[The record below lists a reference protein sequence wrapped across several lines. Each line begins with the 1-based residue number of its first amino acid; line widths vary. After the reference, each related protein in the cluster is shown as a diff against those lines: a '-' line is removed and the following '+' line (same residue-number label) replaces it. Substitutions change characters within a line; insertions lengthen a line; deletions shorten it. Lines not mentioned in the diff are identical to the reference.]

1 MIKELKYFFF
11 TIVSILFIFFTIKY
25 YFSES
30 NYKKSYRSI
39 SNIDNKISIIE
50 KDLVLLESDT
60 DGIIEYVETNNIK
73 KKKYSFWELL
83 YND

>member
-1 MIKELKYFFF
+1 MI
-11 TIVSILFIFFTIKY
+11 ILAFIFLTIKY
-25 YFSES
+25 YFSDT

-39 SNIDNKISIIE
+39 SQIDNKIKKLEKELIFLENDTIE
-50 KDLVLLESDT
+50 IVEYLE
-60 DGIIEYVETNNIK
+60 NNKVK

>member
-11 TIVSILFIFFTIKY
+11 IIVSILFIFFTIKY

-39 SNIDNKISIIE
+39 SNIDNKISKIE
-50 KDLVLLESDT
+50 KDLVLLKSDT
-60 DGIIEYVETNNIK
+60 DEIIEYVETNNMK

>member
-11 TIVSILFIFFTIKY
+11 LVIILAFIFLTIKY
-25 YFSES
+25 YFSDT

-39 SNIDNKISIIE
+39 SQIDNKIKKLEKELIFLENDTIE
-50 KDLVLLESDT
+50 IVEYLE
-60 DGIIEYVETNNIK
+60 NNKVK